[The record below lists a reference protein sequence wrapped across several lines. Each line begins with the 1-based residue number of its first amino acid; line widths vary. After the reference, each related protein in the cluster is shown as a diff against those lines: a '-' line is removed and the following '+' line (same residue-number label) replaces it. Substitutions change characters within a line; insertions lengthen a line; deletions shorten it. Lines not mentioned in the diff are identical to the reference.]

1 MAWQKKLLVQY
12 QNMLNNVKEKTMKPS
27 FIFEGVKTSW
37 QQQWS
42 NPEHRRLSQENSA
55 NCCSGVDGRPSIH
68 TSVSATHVEV
78 SRVGMSFHS
87 GGGVPIYKHPK
98 SRSADFN
105 QKSQGMRS
113 SMYFECNTRN
123 PSTGRL
129 SLATSTINNCI
140 IKQLV
145 ERKREGYTTSDPRR
159 LAFTDLLPL
168 VA

>member
-1 MAWQKKLLVQY
+1 MAWQKKPLVQY

-37 QQQWS
+37 QQLWS
-42 NPEHRRLSQENSA
+42 NPEHRRLSQ
-55 NCCSGVDGRPSIH
+55 
-68 TSVSATHVEV
+68 
-78 SRVGMSFHS
+78 
-87 GGGVPIYKHPK
+87 
-98 SRSADFN
+98 
-105 QKSQGMRS
+105 S

-123 PSTGRL
+123 PSTGPL